1 MKLLLLI
8 AITIISVGCGVE
20 KETLI
25 NSATPT
31 ESDGKPITDRIPFN
45 ELDQRGSEEDFAEY
59 RGTFYLKGTNN
70 LYTGTAYNY
79 IKSTGALAYEY
90 EIKDGKLH
98 GAYTSY
104 DYDTGEIDGKYQY
117 ENGLPVDGV
126 KIYPITGNKHSET
139 TYKDG
144 KVISE
149 YFFNEKGEK
158 FNSLED
164 LAIDLGLDP
173 KFFERLDEKINPDEE
188 QDRKTRD

>member
-31 ESDGKPITDRIPFN
+31 ESDEKTITDRINFN
-45 ELDQRGSEEDFAEY
+45 ELDQRGSEEDVAEL

-70 LYTGTAYNY
+70 LYTGTAYFLTN
-79 IKSTGALAYEY
+79 ITKALAYEH

-126 KIYPITGNKHSET
+126 ETFPITGNKHRET

-164 LAIDLGLDP
+164 VAIDLGLDP
-173 KFFERLDEKINPDEE
+173 KFFEFDEKINPDEE

>member
-25 NSATPT
+25 NSAAPT
-31 ESDGKPITDRIPFN
+31 ESDEKTKTDRINFN
-45 ELDQRGSEEDFAEY
+45 ELDQRGSEEDVVEL
-59 RGTFYLKGTNN
+59 RGTFYLKGPNN
-70 LYTGTAYNY
+70 LYTGTAYFLTN
-79 IKSTGALAYEY
+79 ITKVLSSEY

-104 DYDTGEIDGKYQY
+104 DIDTGEIDGEYQY

-126 KIYPITGNKHSET
+126 EIYPITGKKHSET

-173 KFFERLDEKINPDEE
+173 KFFEFDEKTYPDEE

>member
-104 DYDTGEIDGKYQY
+104 DIDTGEIDGEYQY

-126 KIYPITGNKHSET
+126 EIYPITGKKHSET

-149 YFFNEKGEK
+149 YFFNEEGEK

-164 LAIDLGLDP
+164 LAIELGLDP
-173 KFFERLDEKINPDEE
+173 KFFEFDEKTYPEEE